1 MKHKSPDYKL
11 SAVNYYLNHDVGY
24 DNTCKIFDCK
34 KSSLKRWI
42 HKYKTSKNLTRKNRK
57 SVSYKITK
65 PQVNTA
71 LELLK
76 QNEQLTMNE
85 LAIDTHIDCD
95 NDTYEK
101 VKKEMSEFHSM
112 EKGVTT
118 LFSFRSYEFR

>member
-11 SAVNYYLNHDVGY
+11 SAVNYYLNHEVGY

-57 SVSYKITK
+57 PISYKITK

-85 LAIDTHIDCD
+85 LAIDMKKKYPQIKSNTTVAEALHIIDMAERAAKAIT
-95 NDTYEK
+95 NA
-101 VKKEMSEFHSM
+101 
-112 EKGVTT
+112 
-118 LFSFRSYEFR
+118 

>member
-1 MKHKSPDYKL
+1 MKHKSHDYKL

-57 SVSYKITK
+57 PISYKITK
-65 PQVNTA
+65 PQVKTA

-76 QNEQLTMNE
+76 KNEQLTMNE
-85 LAIDTHIDCD
+85 LAFDMKQKYLLLILRLNI
-95 NDTYEK
+95 
-101 VKKEMSEFHSM
+101 
-112 EKGVTT
+112 
-118 LFSFRSYEFR
+118 

>member
-11 SAVNYYLNHDVGY
+11 SAVNYYFNHEDGY

-42 HKYKTSKNLTRKNRK
+42 HNYKTSKNLTRKNRK
-57 SVSYKITK
+57 PISYKITK

-76 QNEQLTMNE
+76 KNEQLTTNE
-85 LAIDTHIDCD
+85 LALDIKQKYK
-95 NDTYEK
+95 N
-101 VKKEMSEFHSM
+101 
-112 EKGVTT
+112 
-118 LFSFRSYEFR
+118 